1 MNLFWDWL
9 LSGYNSGL
17 SILFLIFIFVFFVLI
32 VEVASQVRVDFL
44 IVFFLVIVAVCN
56 SSVDRIF
63 VFILLSLLKALR
75 QCFSFLLLWDSFALD
90 S

>member
-17 SILFLIFIFVFFVLI
+17 NILFLIFIFVFFVLI
-32 VEVASQVRVDFL
+32 VEVARQVRVDFL
-44 IVFFLVIVAVCN
+44 IVFFLVAVCN